1 MLFETEG
8 ASYGDCMQGAVRRS
22 SSRSLFMA
30 VVAAAGIVGILSLG
44 PFLFPLLALAA
55 TNLLDAV
62 VLLDRRLLALLN
74 GLSRQSRGF
83 DLFMYGLSVNTLLQ
97 GGVFGAL
104 FFGAWAA
111 TGDAGVDRQ
120 KRETLLS
127 SLVGLYAAVFLALAV
142 RAALPFRARPVV
154 DPALSF
160 LTPYLPSGFT
170 LAPTSTSFPS
180 GHATVF
186 FAFPVAL
193 LAVSRML
200 GLFAFVYALVGISV
214 PRMYFGL
221 HYPTD
226 ILAGAVLSIAAVV
239 VVSKVLRGRSLTSS
253 LLAWSEKHPAA
264 SNGLLFFCC
273 LELATEFSTVRAMLP
288 LIANGYLTRLV
299 GP

>member
-1 MLFETEG
+1 MLGLILLLFLVPAIT
-8 ASYGDCMQGAVRRS
+8 S
-22 SSRSLFMA
+22 FMA
-30 VVAAAGIVGILSLG
+30 AAAHFDRWLLS
-44 PFLFPLLALAA
+44 
-55 TNLLDAV
+55 
-62 VLLDRRLLALLN
+62 LLN
-74 GLSRQSRGF
+74 GFARQSRGL
-83 DLFMYGLSVNTLLQ
+83 DMLAWGVSVNDLAQ
-97 GGVFGAL
+97 GGVLGAL
-104 FFGAWAA
+104 FCGAWFA
-111 TGDAGVDRQ
+111 TSGTTATDRQ

-127 SLVGLYAAVFLALAV
+127 SLVGLYAAVFLALAA

-154 DPALSF
+154 DPEFSF
-160 LTPYLPSGFT
+160 LTPYLPSGFAF
-170 LAPTSTSFPS
+170 APTSTSFPS

-239 VVSKVLRGRSLTSS
+239 VVSQVLRGRSLTSS

>member
-1 MLFETEG
+1 MTDVLTPGLRRRLEGVEGRYEELERKASDPETTSDRNRIREVG
-8 ASYGDCMQGAVRRS
+8 QELRVIDAAIQLDLSVIAFFNQLARRS
-22 SSRSLFMA
+22 WTVDTLVWSVWTNA
-30 VVAAAGIVGILSLG
+30 V
-44 PFLFPLLALAA
+44 
-55 TNLLDAV
+55 
-62 VLLDRRLLALLN
+62 
-74 GLSRQSRGF
+74 
-83 DLFMYGLSVNTLLQ
+83 LQ
-97 GGVFGAL
+97 GGIAMAL
-104 FFGAWAA
+104 VWAA
-111 TGDAGVDRQ
+111 WFSKGEAVTDQHR
-120 KRETLLS
+120 REMLLS
-127 SLVGLYAAVFLALAV
+127 SLVGMYVCLLSTLVLRGV
-142 RAALPFRARPVV
+142 LPFRARPVV
-154 DPALSF
+154 DPEFSF
-160 LTPYLPSGFT
+160 LTPYLPSGFAF
-170 LAPTSTSFPS
+170 APTSTSFPS

-239 VVSKVLRGRSLTSS
+239 VVSQVLRGRSLTSS